1 MRLQGPALLK
11 LPLVLF
17 LGWAAAGVAAA
28 QEAKEAK
35 DPKAPD
41 QALAAE
47 KTDKP
52 VTLIEEI
59 TVTAQKREEAIQDV
73 PVTMQAFTGA
83 QLERFQVQSLT
94 GVVKLAPNLN
104 VVVQNALS
112 QHIMIRGVGTNE
124 FFGNAPSSVGTY
136 MDDVTMNSSF
146 TSTLGLLDMERVE
159 VLRGPQNTL
168 FGRNTTGGA
177 VNYITKQPGLGAGT
191 DGYAAATYG
200 SHNLV
205 DLEAASTF
213 HLAEKAAA
221 RVAAKLRNRDGRQNN
236 FTLGDKTYGD
246 QERFLVDNAL
256 TQTPSIRTLVH
267 LNFHLASDDN
277 QAQPQKAFG
286 TLSTANPPLD
296 FLDEQTIFGNLGN
309 SDIGFNQSVPY
320 VTSQNQQVSTTNW
333 ADVRAGGSRI
343 AKVDVTG
350 GYVKL
355 DHDFGGAKLTSI
367 TSYDVI
373 KGKYEEDNG
382 ISGLDSGP
390 NHDGLNQEALV
401 INFDTKYNQFS
412 QELRLASTSAKA
424 RIHWVTGVYFFNES
438 STQGQNIRFGDNG
451 VLLFR
456 FLSGND
462 RAFVNTMGFSI
473 AELKDRS
480 YAAYGQADGQITDKL
495 RFTAGLRYHR
505 AETKNPS
512 YPGGT

>member
-112 QHIMIRGVGTNE
+112 QHILIRGVGTNE

-177 VNYITKQPGLGAGT
+177 VNYITKQPGLGAGA
-191 DGYAAATYG
+191 DGYASATYG
-200 SHNLV
+200 SHNLL

-221 RVAAKLRNRDGRQNN
+221 RVAGKFRNRDGRWNN
-236 FTLGDKTYGD
+236 FTLGDSSYGD
-246 QERFLVDNAL
+246 QQRFLL
-256 TQTPSIRTLVH
+256 RGGLSWTPSTRTLVH
-267 LNFHLASDDN
+267 ANVHVARDDN

-286 TLSTANPPLD
+286 TLSTATPPGLD

-320 VTSQNQQVSTTNW
+320 VTSQNQQVSTTDW
-333 ADVRAGGSRI
+333 ADVRARSEEHTSELQSLRHLVCRLLLEKKKPQGARLPLARVGLERE
-343 AKVDVTG
+343 
-350 GYVKL
+350 
-355 DHDFGGAKLTSI
+355 HDRSPARAWI
-367 TSYDVI
+367 
-373 KGKYEEDNG
+373 
-382 ISGLDSGP
+382 P
-390 NHDGLNQEALV
+390 
-401 INFDTKYNQFS
+401 
-412 QELRLASTSAKA
+412 LRLEPDG
-424 RIHWVTGVYFFNES
+424 RG
-438 STQGQNIRFGDNG
+438 
-451 VLLFR
+451 LLA
-456 FLSGND
+456 LSG
-462 RAFVNTMGFSI
+462 
-473 AELKDRS
+473 
-480 YAAYGQADGQITDKL
+480 AA
-495 RFTAGLRYHR
+495 
-505 AETKNPS
+505 
-512 YPGGT
+512 PGARRLEQYLTIRRG